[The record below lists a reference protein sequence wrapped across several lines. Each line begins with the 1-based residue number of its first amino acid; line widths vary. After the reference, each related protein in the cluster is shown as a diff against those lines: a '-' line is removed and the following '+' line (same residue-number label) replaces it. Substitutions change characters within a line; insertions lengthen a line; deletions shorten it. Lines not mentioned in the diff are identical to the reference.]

1 MPLSKMNFM
10 IKPSN
15 NTTDGFSHS
24 KGNPVVQISVPAQ
37 NLLLET
43 SSLHLNGRIVEYD
56 KDGSLINMD
65 GSIPTLSNADDGTQ
79 EMDAPVSLNLSNFGG
94 VHNCID
100 KIVIK
105 SKKSSVE
112 LVNDSNYGQFTATR
126 ECFSFNKEDYLRTPL
141 TRSLSS
147 GNNCNL
153 VNRRIVNTYKSAT
166 NIRERI
172 GQEFSLKLNIPFLGT
187 QPIHLGP
194 EFCGGLVI
202 TLYLSPDANVFFNR
216 FRNTNF
222 DGGINDNTGA
232 YYVLTDLMLCGRYLV
247 PSPQD
252 LKAYNPNIQYNG
264 KVNLINDVVS
274 SVNSNGYTPQVQYAK
289 SIINQFQRGD
299 AINNYSINANNF
311 PQLVGLEKVVQS
323 KNGMR
328 FPYQYA
334 VNVTPNARSLRT
346 DGTQITPSVLQF
358 KSLGMGDTEVRLQ
371 HMRAVLNGLE
381 PYHSSCSLA
390 ETEDEVA
397 QEYSPQLEGQDYGN
411 NCFVDITGIGADYSM
426 NLGLTQNFVNQDY
439 ALETTSGVNTGR
451 QNLPV
456 ETSGMSML
464 QQTFIKDVEVVNT
477 QTLVKV
483 F

>member
-43 SSLHLNGRIVEYD
+43 SSLHLVGRITEYD
-56 KDGSLINMD
+56 KNGALIDMD
-65 GSIPTLSNADDGTQ
+65 GSEVTISNADDGTQ

-147 GNNCNL
+147 GNNCDL
-153 VNRRIVNTYKSAT
+153 VNRRIVNTYT
-166 NIRERI
+166 NANQPRERV

-216 FRNTNF
+216 FRNTDY

-232 YYVLTDLMLCGRYLV
+232 YYVLKDLMLCGRYLV

-346 DGTQITPSVLQF
+346 DGTQVTPNVLQF

-397 QEYSPQLEGQDYGN
+397 QEYSPELEGQDYGN

-451 QNLPV
+451 NNLPV
-456 ETSGMSML
+456 ETRAMSML
-464 QQTFIKDVEVVNT
+464 QQTFVKDVEVVNT

>member
-15 NTTDGFSHS
+15 NPMEGFSHS
-24 KGNPVVQISVPAQ
+24 KGTPVVQISIPAQ

-43 SSLHLNGRIVEYD
+43 SSLHLTGRIQLND
-56 KDGSLINMD
+56 KTGTLITVDGATSAVSTD
-65 GSIPTLSNADDGTQ
+65 DDGTEQ
-79 EMDAPVSLNLSNFGG
+79 MPTPVSLNLSNFGG

-100 KIVIK
+100 KIVVK

-147 GNNCNL
+147 GNNCDL
-153 VNRRIVNTYKSAT
+153 VNRRLISTYSSGA
-166 NIRERI
+166 NPRDRQ

-194 EFCGGLVI
+194 DFCGGLVM
-202 TLYLSPDANVFFNR
+202 TLYLSPDSNVFFNR
-216 FRNTNF
+216 FRNNLF
-222 DGGINDNTGA
+222 NDGVNDNTGS

-247 PSPQD
+247 PSEQD

-274 SVNSNGYTPQVQYAK
+274 SVNSNGYTPQVQFAK

-328 FPYQYA
+328 FPYQFA
-334 VNVTPNARSLRT
+334 VNVTPNARSLRS
-346 DGTQITPSVLQF
+346 DGTQVEPQALQF

-397 QEYSPQLEGQDYGN
+397 QEYAPVLEAEDYGN

-451 QNLPV
+451 DNLPA
-456 ETSGMSML
+456 ETNDMSML

>member
-1 MPLSKMNFM
+1 MPLSKKNFM

-24 KGNPVVQISVPAQ
+24 KGNPVIQISIPAQ
-37 NLLLET
+37 DLLLET
-43 SSLHLNGRIVEYD
+43 SSLHLTGRVLEYN
-56 KDGSLINMD
+56 KAGELISLDGADVDIS
-65 GSIPTLSNADDGTQ
+65 TADDGT
-79 EMDAPVSLNLSNFGG
+79 EAMEAPVSLNLSNFGG

-126 ECFSFNKEDYLRTPL
+126 ECYSFNKEDYLRIPL

-147 GNNCNL
+147 GNNCDL
-153 VNRRIVNTYKSAT
+153 VNRRLVNTYSPDG
-166 NIRERI
+166 RERQ

-187 QPIHLGP
+187 QPIHLGQ
-194 EFCGGLVI
+194 EFCGGLVM
-202 TLYLSPDANVFFNR
+202 TLYLSPDSNVFFNR
-216 FRNTNF
+216 FRNSLFN
-222 DGGINDNTGA
+222 GGINDNTGS
-232 YYVLTDLMLCGRYLV
+232 YYILKDLMLCGRYLV

-252 LKAYNPNIQYNG
+252 LKAYNPEITYGG

-274 SVNSNGYTPQVQYAK
+274 SVNSNGYTPQVQFAK

-299 AINNYSINANNF
+299 AINNYSINSNNF

-346 DGTQITPSVLQF
+346 DGTQVTPEALQF

-371 HMRAVLNGLE
+371 HMRAVLNGNE
-381 PYHSSCSLA
+381 PYHSSSSLA

-397 QEYSPQLEGQDYGN
+397 QEYAPALNTDYGN

-451 QNLPV
+451 DNLPD
-456 ETSGMSML
+456 ETSSMSML

-477 QTLVKV
+477 KTLVKV

>member
-24 KGNPVVQISVPAQ
+24 KGNPVVQISIPAQ

-43 SSLHLNGRIVEYD
+43 SSLHLTGRIVAYD
-56 KDGSLINMD
+56 KTGTKIVVDGSQ
-65 GSIPTLSNADDGTQ
+65 TALSTGDDGTQ
-79 EMDAPVSLNLSNFGG
+79 EMLAPVSLNLSNFGG

-147 GNNCNL
+147 GNNCDL
-153 VNRRIVNTYKSAT
+153 VNRRLINTYSSGASP
-166 NIRERI
+166 RERE

-194 EFCGGLVI
+194 EFCGGLVM
-202 TLYLSPDANVFFNR
+202 TLYLSPDANVYFNR
-216 FRNTNF
+216 FRNTVY
-222 DGGINDNTGA
+222 DGGINNNTGA
-232 YYVLTDLMLCGRYLV
+232 YYVLKDLMLCGRYLV

-274 SVNSNGYTPQVQYAK
+274 SVNSNGYTPQIQYAK

-311 PQLVGLEKVVQS
+311 PQLIGLEKVVQS

-328 FPYQYA
+328 FPYQFA
-334 VNVTPNARSLRT
+334 VNVVPNARSLRS
-346 DGTQITPSVLQF
+346 DGTLINPESLHF
-358 KSLGMGDTEVRLQ
+358 KSLGLGDTEVRLQ

-381 PYHSSCSLA
+381 PYHCSCSLS
-390 ETEDEVA
+390 ETDDEVA
-397 QEYSPQLEGQDYGN
+397 QEYAPELETDYGN

-439 ALETTSGVNTGR
+439 SLETTSGTNTGR
-451 QNLPV
+451 ANLPA
-456 ETSGMSML
+456 ETNSMSML

>member
-24 KGNPVVQISVPAQ
+24 KGNPVVQISIPAQ

-43 SSLHLNGRIVEYD
+43 SSLHLTGRIVAYD
-56 KDGSLINMD
+56 KTGTKIVVDGSQ
-65 GSIPTLSNADDGTQ
+65 TALSTGDDGTQ
-79 EMDAPVSLNLSNFGG
+79 EMLAPVSLNLSNFGG

-147 GNNCNL
+147 GNNCDL
-153 VNRRIVNTYKSAT
+153 VNRRLINTYSSGASP
-166 NIRERI
+166 RERE

-194 EFCGGLVI
+194 EFCGGLVM
-202 TLYLSPDANVFFNR
+202 TLYLSPDANVYFNR
-216 FRNTNF
+216 FRNTVY
-222 DGGINDNTGA
+222 DGGINNNTGA
-232 YYVLTDLMLCGRYLV
+232 YYVLKDLMLCGRYLV

-311 PQLVGLEKVVQS
+311 PQLIGLEKVVQS

-328 FPYQYA
+328 FPYQFA
-334 VNVTPNARSLRT
+334 VNVVPNARSLRS
-346 DGTQITPSVLQF
+346 DGTLINPESLHF
-358 KSLGMGDTEVRLQ
+358 KSLGLGDTEVRLQ

-381 PYHSSCSLA
+381 PYHCSCSLS
-390 ETEDEVA
+390 ETDDEVA
-397 QEYSPQLEGQDYGN
+397 QEYAPELETDYGN

-439 ALETTSGVNTGR
+439 SLETTSGVNTGR
-451 QNLPV
+451 ENLPA
-456 ETSGMSML
+456 ETNSMSML